1 MKNLPSLLVAL
12 VGLLVVAVV
21 VLLSTPAS
29 AQEKKTEK
37 FFANIA
43 GGQTRQIEV
52 GIDSWSPEEERKKF
66 LAILIEK
73 GQEELVKA
81 LRETKA
87 VGYMR
92 IQGGQYTSSP
102 IRLSSQGKT
111 KDGKRHIILVTDRP
125 IGLREAA
132 RSTQSI
138 QYDLTVIELL
148 VDDKGKGQG
157 AIAPGAKVSVDK
169 ETNRLKI
176 ETFQTTPTRLINVY
190 SMN

>member
-1 MKNLPSLLVAL
+1 MLTKSIFVSVIGLSVAAL
-12 VGLLVVAVV
+12 AASFL
-21 VLLSTPAS
+21 TTAS

-52 GIDSWSPEEERKKF
+52 GIDSWSPEEERKKL

-73 GQEELVKA
+73 GQEELVKT
-81 LRETKA
+81 LRETKE

-102 IRLSSQGKT
+102 IRLSTQGKT
-111 KDGKRHIILVTDRP
+111 KDGKRHIIVVADRP

-138 QYDLTVIELL
+138 EYDLTVIELL
-148 VDDKGKGQG
+148 VDEKGKGEG
-157 AIAPGAKVSVDK
+157 AVAPAAKVSVDE
-169 ETNRLKI
+169 ETGRLKI